1 MTSRKTDRLLVEA
14 VNRDYGFYLRA
25 GPPIVDTRTAYQ
37 EMEVF
42 DSPMFGRMLRL
53 DNVFQTSE
61 RDEFFYHENM
71 CHIPAISHPGPRKAL
86 VIGGGDG
93 GAVEELLKHNTMRRV
108 VLAELD
114 EGVVAAAKRYLQP
127 IHRGAFEDPR
137 LEVRIG
143 DGKAFIE
150 SGAEQFDQIVIDLTD
165 ASGPS
170 LALYT
175 TEFYQAC
182 RRVVGEGGVI
192 SLHCESPIAHPQT
205 FNRIVKTLQTAFQIV
220 RPYLVY
226 VPVYGMLWGMACASD
241 RVDPLTLSE
250 TEVDRRI
257 ADRGLTHLQFYNGA
271 THRAVFALPNFVK
284 DLLAQDAAPLS
295 VDTPVADEVIA
306 TEERGSLELVER
318 PRAAV
323 RSGR

>member
-1 MTSRKTDRLLVEA
+1 VEA
-14 VNRDYGFYLRA
+14 VNRDYGFYLRV
-25 GPPIVDTRTAYQ
+25 GEPIVQTRTAYQ
-37 EMEVF
+37 QMEVF

-71 CHIPAISHPGPRKAL
+71 CHIGAISHPRPRRAL
-86 VIGGGDG
+86 VVGGGDG
-93 GAVEELLKHNTMRRV
+93 GAVEELLKHSTIERV

-114 EGVVAAAKRYLQP
+114 EGVVEAAKRYLQP
-127 IHRGAFEDPR
+127 IHRGAFGDPR

-175 TEFYQAC
+175 KEFYRAC
-182 RRVVGEGGVI
+182 REAVGAGGVV
-192 SLHCESPIAHPQT
+192 SLHCESPVAHPKT
-205 FNRIVKTLQTAFQIV
+205 FNQIVKTLQAAFKIV

-226 VPVYGMLWGMACASD
+226 VPVYGTLWGMACASD
-241 RVDPLTLSE
+241 SVDPLALSE
-250 TEVDRRI
+250 DEVDRRI
-257 ADRGLTHLQFYNGA
+257 ADRGLKDLQFYNGA

-284 DLLAQDAAPLS
+284 ELLTQPAEPFS
-295 VDTPVADEVIA
+295 VNMPVADEVIGIDQ
-306 TEERGSLELVER
+306 RGGLEVVER
-318 PRAAV
+318 AGGSRN
-323 RSGR
+323 

>member
-1 MTSRKTDRLLVEA
+1 MSNAKRARYLVEA
-14 VNRDYGFYLRA
+14 VNRNYGFYLRV
-25 GPPIVDTRTAYQ
+25 GEPIVEASTAYQ
-37 EMEVF
+37 KMEVF

-71 CHIPAISHPGPRKAL
+71 CHIGAISHPHPRKAL

-93 GAVEELLKHNTMRRV
+93 GAVEELLKHRTMERV

-114 EGVVAAAKRYLQP
+114 EGVVQAAKQYLQP
-127 IHRGAFEDPR
+127 IHRGAFSDPR

-150 SGAEQFDQIVIDLTD
+150 SGAERFDQIVIDLTD

-175 TEFYQAC
+175 REFYGAC
-182 RRVVGEGGVI
+182 REVVGRGGLI
-192 SLHCESPIAHPQT
+192 SLHCESPIAHPST
-205 FNRIVKTLQTAFQIV
+205 FNQIVKTLQSVFKVV

-226 VPVYGMLWGMACASD
+226 IPIYGTLWGMACASD
-241 RVDPLTLSE
+241 TVDPLALSE
-250 TEVDRRI
+250 AEVERRI
-257 ADRGLTHLQFYNGA
+257 AERGLTHLQYYNGA
-271 THRAVFALPNFVK
+271 THRAVFSLPNFVQE
-284 DLLAQDAAPLS
+284 LLKQPAEPLT
-295 VDTPVADEVIA
+295 VNTPVAQEVVP
-306 TEERGSLELVER
+306 TEERGFLELHEL
-318 PRAAV
+318 PRN
-323 RSGR
+323 